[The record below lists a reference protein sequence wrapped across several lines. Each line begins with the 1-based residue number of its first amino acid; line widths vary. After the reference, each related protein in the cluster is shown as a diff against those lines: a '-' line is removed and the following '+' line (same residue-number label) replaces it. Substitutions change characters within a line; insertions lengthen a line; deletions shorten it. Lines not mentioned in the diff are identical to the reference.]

1 MQGQSFL
8 RSRLM
13 STLIGQLGPFGSRWL
28 TASVLMVLASASLL
42 AFPWWAKS
50 LFTTIV
56 PGQDLAALAQH
67 LAIGAGLVFLVSA
80 LTFSRDFIMGRLAF
94 ESVARI
100 RRAMFQRVLEMPAV
114 HLEKDESDIK
124 SRLSNDIS
132 LLADSLLGVVMIFV
146 PNALTLLALAGAMIW
161 YAPALSLI
169 TLALS
174 IPLFW
179 ATGYF
184 VKKVYLSAQNAQE
197 RLPELVSIA
206 DQAVRGAREIRIFS
220 LKSRFMHLFDDA
232 GQKALNAQTTQ
243 VRAMAL
249 HPAAVAVFHGLSVGI
264 LLLLCAWLVWSNRLP
279 ADNLLAFFTCL
290 LLMGAPLGQVSN
302 STKNAGRMLAVWER
316 CQKLLAADN
325 NKDDALPDIVV
336 QGKALE
342 VENLSFAYGPYMAP
356 AILDVSF
363 TVPPKS
369 VLAIAG
375 PSGAGKSTLLA
386 LLARFYE
393 PDSGRILV
401 GGHDIRAFNRQSLRQ
416 NMGAVFQEPMLF
428 SGTLWE
434 NIAIGNPNADQA
446 QILKA
451 AADAHVSEF
460 AIKLVNGYQT
470 LVGPGGQELSVG
482 QRQRVA
488 IARAFLKNP
497 PLLLLDEPFSALDRE
512 SARLV
517 GKALVRL
524 GAGRTTIIAAHR
536 ASLMQMA
543 DFVIVL
549 NQGRLVEQ
557 GSHPELLE
565 KGSLYPVL
573 FQTALNTPFQSD
585 LHLNSTQKGPSL

>member
-1 MQGQSFL
+1 MQEQRAL
-8 RSRLM
+8 RTSLM
-13 STLIGQLGPFGSRWL
+13 GTLLGQLKPLGSRWL
-28 TASVLMVLASASLL
+28 TASVLMVFASASLL

-56 PGQDLAALAQH
+56 PEQDLSILARH
-67 LAIGAGLVFLVSA
+67 LALGAGLVFLVSA
-80 LTFSRDFIMGRLAF
+80 FTFSRDFVMGRLAF
-94 ESVARI
+94 EAVARI
-100 RRAMFQRVLEMPAV
+100 RRAMFQRVLEMPAIT
-114 HLEKDESDIK
+114 LENNESDIK

-146 PNALTLLALAGAMIW
+146 PNALTLLALASAMIW
-161 YAPALSLI
+161 FAPSLSLI
-169 TLALS
+169 TIALS
-174 IPLFW
+174 VPLFW

-184 VKKVYLSAQNAQE
+184 VKKVFLSTQKAQE
-197 RLPELVSIA
+197 KLPELVSIA
-206 DQAVRGAREIRIFS
+206 DQATRGAREIRIFS
-220 LKSRFMHLFDDA
+220 LKNRFMGLFDDA
-232 GQKALNAQTTQ
+232 GQKALNAQTDQ

-249 HPAAVAVFHGLSVGI
+249 HPAAVAVFHGVSVGI
-264 LLLLCAWLVWSNRLP
+264 LLLLCAWLVWSKRLP

-290 LLMGAPLGQVSN
+290 LLLGAPLGQVSN
-302 STKNAGRMLAVWER
+302 SVKNAGRMLAVWDR

-325 NKDDALPDIVV
+325 QKDENLPDIQVE
-336 QGKALE
+336 GKTLE
-342 VENLSFAYGPYMAP
+342 VEHLSFAYGPDMAP
-356 AILDVSF
+356 ALLDVSF

-393 PDSGRILV
+393 PLHGKILL
-401 GGHDIRAFNRQSLRQ
+401 GGQDISAFSRQSLRRS
-416 NMGAVFQEPMLF
+416 MGAVFQEPMLF

-434 NIAIGNPNADQA
+434 NIAMGNPHADQA

-470 LVGPGGQELSVG
+470 LIGPGGQELSVG

-497 PLLLLDEPFSALDRE
+497 PILLLDEPFSALDRE

-524 GAGRTTIIAAHR
+524 AAGRTTIIAAHR

-557 GSHPELLE
+557 GSHLELL
-565 KGSLYPVL
+565 KTGRLYPLL
-573 FQTALNTPFQSD
+573 FQEALKTPFQNGLD
-585 LHLNSTQKGPSL
+585 LPSGQNTSA